1 MGQWYITVK
10 KNKMKRLYVFL
21 ITIMTICVSGCQQK
35 SQNEPTNS
43 SDPTLVGE
51 WKLTSVK
58 LMEKDGSQY
67 ISKEYEF
74 EDGYI
79 KFEANNTFTSLLTN
93 QDVATGKWN
102 IVSKVLIL
110 NYDEWDTIQYEIL
123 EFTANTLVLKQVL
136 AENAWYKYSFM
147 KTK

>member
-1 MGQWYITVK
+1 MKKVYALLFAIIAICIT
-10 KNKMKRLYVFL
+10 
-21 ITIMTICVSGCQQK
+21 GCKQK

-43 SDPTLVGE
+43 SEPTLVGE

-67 ISKEYEF
+67 SSKEYEF
-74 EDGYI
+74 EGGYI

-102 IVSKVLIL
+102 VVSKMLIL
-110 NYDEWDTIQYEIL
+110 NYDGWDTIQYEIL
-123 EFTANTLVLKQVL
+123 EFTTNTLVLKQVHG
-136 AENAWYKYSFM
+136 EDTWYKYSFV